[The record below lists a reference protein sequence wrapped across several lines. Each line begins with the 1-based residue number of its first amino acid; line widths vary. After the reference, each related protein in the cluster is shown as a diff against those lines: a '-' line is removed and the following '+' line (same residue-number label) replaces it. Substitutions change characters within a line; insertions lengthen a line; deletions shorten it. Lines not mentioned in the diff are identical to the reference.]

1 MTTPSMAGKR
11 TRRSSVSSPHA
22 LPVDEASPTASAA
35 VAAVPIDLD
44 EPQPQ
49 SQPHS
54 ISVSPSASAEPESV
68 AAAEDAA
75 KRFCRRAWDVR
86 DSPEDQ
92 AAKLQSVRA
101 GFASSATVPST
112 PLVAAGGIR
121 RLLQQQA
128 AAARPSPLRSAAV
141 PMTMSPQ
148 QQQPVN
154 DGDDDG
160 DGARHELSVLQARFA
175 ALEAELAST
184 QAQRDEAL
192 AEVARLRKLVEQQP
206 APVPAVPA
214 AMAVAALPPP
224 PPPAMAAASGNV
236 RVYCRV
242 RPALAHEPMLSAD
255 HRLVV
260 SARSIAVVRREKSLQ
275 SAALVEKTRE
285 FDLSCF
291 GPTSTQEEVFDVVKP
306 LVRMAMDGKSACVFA
321 FGQTASGKTF
331 TMLGTEQALGVI
343 PRAIDLVFAHAERNA
358 ARGTSFEFRVAYC
371 EHYCDQVFDLFSAC
385 RTSLQL
391 RQAGNSGPVTVVG
404 LSWVGVASRAQL
416 CQLLF
421 SANQARATTTTNK
434 NDNSSR
440 SHTVLQLEITSR
452 SAAGERKCG
461 MLSLI
466 DLAGSERVSASGVVG
481 AQLREAQAINSSLA
495 VLGDVVGAI
504 AAGRAHVPFRES
516 KLTRLLEPYLVADE
530 AKTVLLVTLSPQLAD
545 ATETMSSLQFAAKAA
560 NISAGTK

>member
-1 MTTPSMAGKR
+1 M
-11 TRRSSVSSPHA
+11 
-22 LPVDEASPTASAA
+22 
-35 VAAVPIDLD
+35 
-44 EPQPQ
+44 
-49 SQPHS
+49 
-54 ISVSPSASAEPESV
+54 
-68 AAAEDAA
+68 
-75 KRFCRRAWDVR
+75 R

-101 GFASSATVPST
+101 GFLSSVTVPST

-141 PMTMSPQ
+141 PMTLSPQ
-148 QQQPVN
+148 QQQTVN
-154 DGDDDG
+154 DGDDGD

-192 AEVARLRKLVEQQP
+192 AEVARLRKLVEQQSAPVP
-206 APVPAVPA
+206 AVPAVPA

-224 PPPAMAAASGNV
+224 PPASGNV

-260 SARSIAVVRREKSLQ
+260 NARSIAVVRREKSLQ

-358 ARGTSFEFRVAYC
+358 ARGTAFEFRVAYC

-391 RQAGNSGPVTVVG
+391 RQAGNNGPVTVVG

-440 SHTVLQLEITSR
+440 SHTVLQIEITSR
-452 SAAGERKCG
+452 SAGGERKCG

-495 VLGDVVGAI
+495 VLGDVVAAL
-504 AAGRAHVPFRES
+504 AAGRTHVPFRES

-560 NISAGTK
+560 NISGASK